1 MDYLVMCIGN
11 IDGGDDAVGPYIAEN
26 LINNHDESLF
36 AIDCGTVPENYT
48 SVVKKAN
55 PENIMIID
63 AIDMNL
69 KSGEI
74 RIVPKEKIGEMTI
87 STHGIPIS
95 VLMSYLEQYFKNI
108 FLIGIQPEVMSG
120 KMTYAVK
127 KSADILVKMIKN
139 RDIDKIKILK

>member
-1 MDYLVMCIGN
+1 
-11 IDGGDDAVGPYIAEN
+11 
-26 LINNHDESLF
+26 
-36 AIDCGTVPENYT
+36 
-48 SVVKKAN
+48 
-55 PENIMIID
+55 MIID